1 MGLTLKTLEDL
12 GRVVAETIKHH
23 KEQFGTSLTKKEMKA
38 TVEKA
43 LAEKR
48 KKWLE
53 GRITDHSISE
63 LQTLLKAVD
72 EHKVEKSLV
81 RKILDGE

>member
-1 MGLTLKTLEDL
+1 MGLTVKNLDDMA
-12 GRVVAETIKHH
+12 RMVQETIDHH
-23 KEQFGTSLTKKEMKA
+23 KKVFGTSLTKKDMKQ

-53 GRITDHSISE
+53 GRVTDHSISE
-63 LQTLLKAVD
+63 LYTLLQAID
-72 EHKVEKSLV
+72 EHGKKGRSLKDV
-81 RKILDGE
+81 VGDE